1 MTRDLQT
8 MFKKYSYNDACIIGH
23 ALEGNLHLIF
33 SQVNFEASPCP
44 ILPLHN
50 MRSLSSS
57 RLLAYRASK
66 PLLN

>member
-44 ILPLHN
+44 ILHLHN
-50 MRSLSSS
+50 MRSS
-57 RLLAYRASK
+57 RPLAYSRTGLRN
-66 PLLN
+66 PC